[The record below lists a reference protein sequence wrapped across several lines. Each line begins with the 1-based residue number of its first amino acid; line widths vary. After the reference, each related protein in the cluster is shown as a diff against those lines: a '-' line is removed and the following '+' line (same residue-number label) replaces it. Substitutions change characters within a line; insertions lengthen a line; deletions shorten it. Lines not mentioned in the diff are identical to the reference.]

1 MTYYVSSGT
10 LNPTHTHYRLYVDGA
25 EEFWYVLQR
34 KSGEVR
40 AQRSQLK
47 QIEDLS
53 AGLEERL
60 ILDNRYLLVDS
71 LMSYMVNIRNKNA
84 RFDLLNMN
92 SVYVILECKLWCV
105 IVVVVKMLL
114 YIKWCIWWKVLSL
127 EQKLNSRNQ
136 NVP

>member
-1 MTYYVSSGT
+1 M
-10 LNPTHTHYRLYVDGA
+10 
-25 EEFWYVLQR
+25 
-34 KSGEVR
+34 R

-92 SVYVILECKLWCV
+92 SVYVILECKL
-105 IVVVVKMLL
+105 
-114 YIKWCIWWKVLSL
+114 
-127 EQKLNSRNQ
+127 
-136 NVP
+136 